1 MANTS
6 FKIENKTNVLKKKG
20 WITQKKDSID
30 HYEILVVTWHQG
42 RT

>member
-6 FKIENKTNVLKKKG
+6 FQIENKTNVLKKKG
-20 WITQKKDSID
+20 WKTQKNDSIN
-30 HYEILVVTWHQG
+30 HYEILVVTWHQE